1 MAWPQRL
8 FHHRQCL
15 CASGMQFQTALVSG
29 YDKRFA
35 GGFECDFLMRQIK
48 KSEQSE
54 LCSDWR
60 RWRDLNPRAGFLRRP
75 PGFQD
80 RSLQPLGYISK
91 CIPAPT
97 FLGKKERSLERN
109 PDFLL
114 ISYSLDP
121 LKTQG
126 KLKNGFQNAIPFS
139 RPPRYEPLRQLPMVR
154 RTAACSKKLPQ
165 IPRTV
170 NRKTPLYN
178 DFRQKGVA

>member
-1 MAWPQRL
+1 MSFDRL
-8 FHHRQCL
+8 TACL
-15 CASGMQFQTALVSG
+15 TRIDAESGMQFQTALGSG

-35 GGFECDFLMRQIK
+35 WRFKRHSLMRQIK

-91 CIPAPT
+91 CISAPT
-97 FLGKKERSLERN
+97 FLGKKERNLERN

-114 ISYSLDP
+114 ISYSRGP

-126 KLKNGFQNAIPFS
+126 KLKNGFQNTLPFS
-139 RPPRYEPLRQLPMVR
+139 RPVPLCPLRQLPMVR
-154 RTAACSKKLPQ
+154 RTAVCSKKLPQ
-165 IPRTV
+165 IPRAV

>member
-1 MAWPQRL
+1 MPDNRKPLMYGAFPVCRNYTVRAQLCQFAAGQRRPHEADSGMAWPQRL

-15 CASGMQFQTALVSG
+15 CASGMQFQTALGSG

-54 LCSDWR
+54 PCSDWR

-97 FLGKKERSLERN
+97 FLGKRRETWRE
-109 PDFLL
+109 
-114 ISYSLDP
+114 
-121 LKTQG
+121 
-126 KLKNGFQNAIPFS
+126 IPIFS
-139 RPPRYEPLRQLPMVR
+139 
-154 RTAACSKKLPQ
+154 
-165 IPRTV
+165 
-170 NRKTPLYN
+170 
-178 DFRQKGVA
+178 